1 MIQRSRCGRPNAKQW
16 SPRRAKANFVR
27 EAAKAERKRL
37 DEKAVA
43 SAAAQLSREKEE
55 VVARQVALD
64 AEQKA
69 ARDARYAARKRRKD
83 NPYAVR

>member
-1 MIQRSRCGRPNAKQW
+1 
-16 SPRRAKANFVR
+16 
-27 EAAKAERKRL
+27 L